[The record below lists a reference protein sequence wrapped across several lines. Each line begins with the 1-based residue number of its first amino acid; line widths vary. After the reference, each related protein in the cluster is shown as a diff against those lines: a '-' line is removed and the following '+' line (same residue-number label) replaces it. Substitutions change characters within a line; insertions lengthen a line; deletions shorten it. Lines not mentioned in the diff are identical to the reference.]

1 VTDQLFLSIWLARQ
15 SRLAPQSVEQR
26 LRYFQQMLRLFP
38 FSQRG
43 QPQTI
48 VTIRA
53 VDATEPPLLE
63 KPLNAPIDPEQI
75 IEALQGYSGED
86 VAYEVDTYW
95 DLWQL
100 DEDWALAPARILLSC
115 FGPEFD
121 NGTERGTAEQEDLRI
136 DFGVDS
142 HYVPPLDVAGGATL
156 IESNV
161 RSLLRLVHDIENA
174 LPVEKRLLE
183 TESGGNFAERLQQ
196 VLQASGSLRTM

>member
-1 VTDQLFLSIWLARQ
+1 MTDRLFLSIWLERQ
-15 SRLAPQSVEQR
+15 SRLAPQGPKKR
-26 LRYFQQMLRLFP
+26 LRYLEQVLRLFP
-38 FSQRG
+38 LSQRG

-53 VDATEPPLLE
+53 LDVTEPPLLE
-63 KPLNAPIDPEQI
+63 RPFNAPIDLEQV
-75 IEALQGYSGED
+75 IETLQDYTGAD
-86 VAYEVDTYW
+86 VAYEVETYW
-95 DLWQL
+95 DLWQF
-100 DEDWALAPARILLSC
+100 DQDWALAPSRVLLSC

-121 NGTERGTAEQEDLRI
+121 NGTERGSSEQEDLQV

-142 HYVPPLDVAGGATL
+142 HYLPRLDVPGGAKL

-161 RSLLRLVHDIENA
+161 RSVLRLVHDIENA

-196 VLQASGSLRTM
+196 ELEPGASRRTM